1 MREDSERLKLCKK
14 NFFEDSG
21 KFGSVK
27 LLMKKT
33 DPIYTNITGSN
44 PTVRIEPESTIL
56 WLGFDS
62 GTWRQSQNWD

>member
-1 MREDSERLKLCKK
+1 MREGLKDLELCRK
-14 NFFEDSG
+14 FEDSG

-33 DPIYTNITGSN
+33 GLIYTDITSSD
-44 PTVRIEPESTIL
+44 PTV
-56 WLGFDS
+56 DS